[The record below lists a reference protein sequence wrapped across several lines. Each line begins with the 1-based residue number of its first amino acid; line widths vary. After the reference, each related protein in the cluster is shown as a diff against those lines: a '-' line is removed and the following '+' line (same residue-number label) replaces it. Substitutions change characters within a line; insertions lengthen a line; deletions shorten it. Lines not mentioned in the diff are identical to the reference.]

1 MRKMKISVAMAVY
14 NGEKYVKEQLDSILC
29 QLDGEDEVCISVDPS
44 TDDSYRMLV
53 KLSEQEPRI
62 KVGMGLGQGV
72 KKNFEQA
79 IKMCTGDIIFLS
91 DQDDV
96 WKDDKVIRVLE
107 CFADEEAML
116 VLHDVTVMNENLT
129 RTIMESFFAYR
140 ECKPGILNNVIKNSY
155 MGCAMAFR
163 KELVPYILPIP
174 ASVPMHDQ
182 WIGLVAEKKGKVIF
196 LPKQLLKYRRH
207 NDNATDLTHSDAGNM
222 LKWRTQILAAL
233 MKVK

>member
-1 MRKMKISVAMAVY
+1 MKISVAMAVY
-14 NGEKYVKEQLDSILC
+14 NGEKYVKEQLDSILY

-53 KLSEQEPRI
+53 KMSETEPRI
-62 KVGMGLGQGV
+62 RVNLGLGAGV

-96 WKDDKVIRVLE
+96 WKEDKVIKVLE
-107 CFADEEAML
+107 CFADADAML
-116 VLHDVTVMNENLT
+116 VLHDANVVNENMS
-129 RTIMESFFAYR
+129 RTIIESFFAYK
-140 ECKPGILNNVIKNSY
+140 ECKPGIINNIMKNSY
-155 MGCAMAFR
+155 MGCCMAFR
-163 KELVPYILPIP
+163 KELVPFIIPIP
-174 ASVPMHDQ
+174 ENVPMHDQ

-196 LPKQLLKYRRH
+196 LPKQLIKYRRH
-207 NDNATDLTHSDAGNM
+207 DDNATSLKHSDAGNM
-222 LKWRTQILAAL
+222 LKWRTQILGAL

>member
-1 MRKMKISVAMAVY
+1 MKISVAMAVY
-14 NGEKYVKEQLDSILC
+14 NGEQYVKEQLDSILS

-53 KLSEQEPRI
+53 KMSEEEPRI
-62 KVGMGLGQGV
+62 KVGMGLGKGV

-107 CFADEEAML
+107 CFGDENALL
-116 VLHDVTVMNENLT
+116 VLHDATVMNENFT

-140 ECKPGILNNVIKNSY
+140 ECKPGILNNIMKNSY

-163 KELVPYILPIP
+163 KELVPFILPIP
-174 ASVPMHDQ
+174 EGVPMHDQ
-182 WIGLVAEKKGKVIF
+182 WIGLVAEKKGKVVF
-196 LPKQLLKYRRH
+196 LPKQLIKYRRH
-207 NDNATDLTHSDAGNM
+207 GNNTTDLTHSDMGNM
-222 LKWRTQILAAL
+222 LKWRTQILANL

>member
-1 MRKMKISVAMAVY
+1 MKISVAMAVY
-14 NGEKYVKEQLDSILC
+14 NGQKYIMEQLDSILS

-44 TDDSYRMLV
+44 TDDSYRMMV

-62 KVGMGLGQGV
+62 KVNLGLGAGI

-96 WKDDKVIRVLE
+96 WKEDKVIRVLE
-107 CFADEEAML
+107 CFSDPEAML
-116 VLHDVTVMNENLT
+116 VLHDVVVMNESLT
-129 RTIMESFFAYR
+129 DVQIESFFTYR
-140 ECKPGILNNVIKNSY
+140 ECKPGILNNVMKNSY

-163 KELVPYILPIP
+163 KELLEYILPIP
-174 ASVPMHDQ
+174 ENVPMHDQ

-196 LPKQLLKYRRH
+196 LPKRLLKYRRH
-207 NDNATDLTHSDAGNM
+207 GNNATDMTHSTPGNM

-233 MKVK
+233 MKV

>member
-1 MRKMKISVAMAVY
+1 MKLSVAMAVF
-14 NGEKYVKEQLDSILC
+14 NGEKYVKEQLDSILL

-44 TDDSYRMLV
+44 EDDSYRILCKM
-53 KLSEQEPRI
+53 SEQDSRI
-62 KVGMGLGQGV
+62 KVGMGLGLGI

-96 WKDDKVIRVLE
+96 WKEDKVIRVLE
-107 CFADEEAML
+107 CFADEAAML
-116 VLHDVTVMNENLT
+116 VLHDATVMNEDFS
-129 RTIMESFFAYR
+129 RTMIESFFAYK
-140 ECKPGILNNVIKNSY
+140 ECKPGILNNVMKNSY
-155 MGCAMAFR
+155 MGCCMAFR

-174 ASVPMHDQ
+174 DSVPMHDQ

-196 LPKQLLKYRRH
+196 LPKQLVKYRRH
-207 NDNATDLTHSDAGNM
+207 GNNATGLGHSDVGNM
-222 LKWRTQILAAL
+222 LKWRTKILAAL

>member
-1 MRKMKISVAMAVY
+1 MKISVAMAVY
-14 NGEKYVKEQLDSILC
+14 NGEKYVMEQLESILK
-29 QLDGEDEVCISVDPS
+29 QLDNDDEICVSVDPS

-53 KLSEQEPRI
+53 KFSEKEPRV
-62 KVGMGLGQGV
+62 KVGMGLGAGI

-96 WKDDKVIRVLE
+96 WKEDKVIKVLE
-107 CFADEEAML
+107 CFADQSALL
-116 VLHDVTVMNENLT
+116 VLHDVSIMNEDLS
-129 RTIMESFFAYR
+129 RTINESFFAFR
-140 ECKPGILNNVIKNSY
+140 ECKPGIINNIMKNSY
-155 MGCAMAFR
+155 IGCAMAFR

-174 ASVPMHDQ
+174 ETVPMHDQ

-196 LPKQLLKYRRH
+196 LPKQLVKYRRH
-207 NDNATDLTHSDAGNM
+207 GNNNTELTHSNMGNM
-222 LKWRTQILAAL
+222 LKWRTQITAAL